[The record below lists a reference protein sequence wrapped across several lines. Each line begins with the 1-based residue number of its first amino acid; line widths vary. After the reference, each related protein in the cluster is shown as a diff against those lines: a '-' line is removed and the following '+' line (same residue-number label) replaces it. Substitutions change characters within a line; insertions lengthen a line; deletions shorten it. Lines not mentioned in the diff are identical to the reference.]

1 VTRAIILLVLT
12 LHTNG
17 KCFDGIQQ
25 QGLNFYFGI
34 SWVSLNYFFLYC
46 RERFIN
52 QANQIYWFCIFIPKS
67 QTNSKTKPLARFFL
81 GPRFFKLHSWRRH
94 RCHGCDLPGLPAHH
108 LCSWRTWSPFALA
121 LVLSLSLSL
130 SRTQKHTGFHCD
142 ELVAV
147 CCGSRSIK
155 KALEEDSRSGVD
167 LSKLL
172 SDCIVTFKDNG
183 QYRNDGRFLK
193 IWFLYV
199 ISYSSVNFC
208 FRNSIAWTV
217 FTVLACLH
225 RLLNF
230 IFVLLGLKCLMG
242 LLGLSS

>member
-1 VTRAIILLVLT
+1 MNHEVNYQLVNFTWVLHGSQPPIGMARRLPYFLLFLNYFLSFNIFLLLRVTRAIILLVLT

-130 SRTQKHTGFHCD
+130 SLSLAHKSTLAFIVMNLLLFVVDPGR
-142 ELVAV
+142 
-147 CCGSRSIK
+147 SRK
-155 KALEEDSRSGVD
+155 
-167 LSKLL
+167 LSKK
-172 SDCIVTFKDNG
+172 TQG
-183 QYRNDGRFLK
+183 QG
-193 IWFLYV
+193 
-199 ISYSSVNFC
+199 
-208 FRNSIAWTV
+208 
-217 FTVLACLH
+217 
-225 RLLNF
+225 
-230 IFVLLGLKCLMG
+230 
-242 LLGLSS
+242 